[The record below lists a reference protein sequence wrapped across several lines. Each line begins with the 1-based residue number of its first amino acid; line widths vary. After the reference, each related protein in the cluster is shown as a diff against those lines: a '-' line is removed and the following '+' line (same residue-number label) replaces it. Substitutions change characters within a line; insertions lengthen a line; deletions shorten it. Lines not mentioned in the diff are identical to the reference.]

1 LGLQANYDFFSLLN
15 ILLYYYVISYCLKL
29 DTFDSNLNKQIG
41 ILICGHG
48 SRNKL
53 AITEFQELTRLI
65 QKKYPSILVEFG
77 FLEFAKP
84 SLTDALDKLRNSS
97 IKKVIAIPAMLFA
110 AGHVKNDIP
119 SLLMSYAKKK
129 DIEIVYG
136 RELGIN
142 NLMISAACERV
153 KEVFKKNNSLTPE
166 ESLLVVVGRGSSDPD
181 ANSNVSK
188 ITRMVVEGVG
198 LGWGETVFSGVT
210 FPLVEPGLRN
220 VVRLGYKNI
229 IIFPYFLFSGVLV
242 TRIKRQTDL
251 VALDNPHVE
260 FHEAKYLSS
269 HKYVVQTFVER
280 IEEIFNDESH
290 NFMNCSLCK
299 YRSNLFGFEK
309 EVGLV
314 QESHH
319 DHVEGIGLSCDLC
332 DSECNGSCET
342 NNQSSTH
349 VQDQPVLL
357 VEKVN
362 DNHQHKHEDHHSHH
376 HSVYPNSKHPLGP
389 VTLRLLSDDQI
400 LRNSVEKD

>member
-1 LGLQANYDFFSLLN
+1 MDTLN
-15 ILLYYYVISYCLKL
+15 L
-29 DTFDSNLNKQIG
+29 NLNKQIG

-53 AITEFQELTRLI
+53 AIQEFQELTKFI

-84 SLTDALDKLRNSS
+84 SLTDALDKLRKSS
-97 IKKVIAIPAMLFA
+97 IKKIIAIPAMLFA

-119 SLLMSYAKKK
+119 SLLMNYAKKK
-129 DIEIVYG
+129 DIEIIYG

-153 KEVFKKNNSLTPE
+153 KEVFKKNNSLNPQ

-220 VVRLGYKNI
+220 VIRLGYKNI

-242 TRIKRQTDL
+242 TRIKRQSDL
-251 VALDNPHVE
+251 VALDNPNIV

-269 HKYVVQTFVER
+269 HPYVIDTFVER
-280 IEEIFNDESH
+280 IEEIINDESN

-309 EVGLV
+309 EVGMV

-319 DHVEGIGLSCDLC
+319 DHVEGLGISCDLC
-332 DSECNGSCET
+332 DPECNGACEIKSIIPPEDREKSYSVEEKAI
-342 NNQSSTH
+342 NDHEHIHDHEHTH
-349 VQDQPVLL
+349 
-357 VEKVN
+357 
-362 DNHQHKHEDHHSHH
+362 NHKHH
-376 HSVYPNSKHPLGP
+376 HSIYPNSKHPLGP
-389 VTLRLLSDDQI
+389 VTLRLLKEDQI
-400 LRNSVEKD
+400 LRNSVEKE

>member
-1 LGLQANYDFFSLLN
+1 MDNLDSKLN
-15 ILLYYYVISYCLKL
+15 
-29 DTFDSNLNKQIG
+29 NKVA

-53 AITEFQELTRLI
+53 AISEFQELTRLI
-65 QKKYPSILVEFG
+65 QKRYPNILVEHG

-84 SLTDALDKLRNSS
+84 SLIDALDKLKETS
-97 IKKVIAIPAMLFA
+97 IKTVIAIPAMLFA

-119 SLLMSYAKKK
+119 SLLMNYASKS
-129 DIEIVYG
+129 DIEIIYG

-153 KEVFKKNNSLTPE
+153 KDVFRENAALKPE

-188 ITRMVVEGVG
+188 ITRMIVEGIG

-210 FPLVEPGLRN
+210 FPLVEPGLKN
-220 VVRLGYKNI
+220 VVRLGFKNI

-242 TRIKRQTDL
+242 TRIKRQSDL
-251 VALDNPHVE
+251 VAINNPNISFIH
-260 FHEAKYLSS
+260 AKYLSS
-269 HKYVVQTFVER
+269 QTYVVDTFVER
-280 IEEIFNDESH
+280 IEEIFTNEGK

-319 DHVEGIGLSCDLC
+319 DHVEGLGISCELC
-332 DSECNGSCET
+332 DQECNGACEIESESKIHSHIESHLLDT
-342 NNQSSTH
+342 NS
-349 VQDQPVLL
+349 L
-357 VEKVN
+357 
-362 DNHQHKHEDHHSHH
+362 NHEHEHEHEHHH
-376 HSVYPNSKHPLGP
+376 HSKYPNSKHPLGP
-389 VTLRLLSDDQI
+389 VTLRLLSGDQI
-400 LRNSVEKD
+400 LRNSVENS

>member
-1 LGLQANYDFFSLLN
+1 M
-15 ILLYYYVISYCLKL
+15 

-119 SLLMSYAKKK
+119 SLLMNYAKKT
-129 DIEIVYG
+129 DIEIIYG

-153 KEVFKKNNSLTPE
+153 KEVFQKNNSLIPE
-166 ESLLVVVGRGSSDPD
+166 ESLLVLVGRGSSDPD

-242 TRIKRQTDL
+242 TRIKRQSDL

-280 IEEIFNDESH
+280 IEEIINDESN

-332 DSECNGSCET
+332 DSECNGACET
-342 NNQSSTH
+342 NSQNLTD
-349 VQDQPVLL
+349 VDNQPVLL
-357 VEKVN
+357 VEKDN
-362 DNHQHKHEDHHSHH
+362 DEDHHKHEDNNHHHH

>member
-1 LGLQANYDFFSLLN
+1 M
-15 ILLYYYVISYCLKL
+15 

-349 VQDQPVLL
+349 VKDQPVLL

>member
-1 LGLQANYDFFSLLN
+1 MDNLDSKLN
-15 ILLYYYVISYCLKL
+15 NQVA
-29 DTFDSNLNKQIG
+29 

-53 AITEFQELTRLI
+53 AITEFQELTKCI
-65 QKKYPSILVEFG
+65 QKRYPKFIVEYG

-84 SLTDALDKLRNSS
+84 SILDALDTLKDLS

-119 SLLMSYAKKK
+119 SLLMNYSGKTG
-129 DIEIVYG
+129 IEIIYG

-153 KEVFKKNNSLTPE
+153 KDVFKQNNTLKPE
-166 ESLLVVVGRGSSDPD
+166 DSLLVVVGRGSSDPD

-188 ITRMVVEGVG
+188 ITRMIVEGIG

-210 FPLVEPGLRN
+210 FPLVEPGLKN

-242 TRIKRQTDL
+242 TRIKRQSDL
-251 VALDNPHVE
+251 VAINNPNISFIH
-260 FHEAKYLSS
+260 AQYLSS
-269 HKYVVQTFVER
+269 QSYVVDTFVER
-280 IEEIFNDESH
+280 IEEILNNEGK
-290 NFMNCSLCK
+290 NFMNCSTCK

-309 EVGLV
+309 EVGMV

-319 DHVEGIGLSCDLC
+319 DHVEGLGISCELC
-332 DSECNGSCET
+332 DPECNGACEMQNLT
-342 NNQSSTH
+342 
-349 VQDQPVLL
+349 
-357 VEKVN
+357 
-362 DNHQHKHEDHHSHH
+362 DNHEKSNLGGGRYLEHEDVEVNQYEHNHHHHHHHHH
-376 HSVYPNSKHPLGP
+376 HSIYPNSKHPLGP
-389 VTLRLLSDDQI
+389 VTLRLP
-400 LRNSVEKD
+400 NKD

>member
-1 LGLQANYDFFSLLN
+1 
-15 ILLYYYVISYCLKL
+15 L

-349 VQDQPVLL
+349 VKDQPVLL

>member
-1 LGLQANYDFFSLLN
+1 M
-15 ILLYYYVISYCLKL
+15 

-84 SLTDALDKLRNSS
+84 SLTDALDKLKNSS

-119 SLLMSYAKKK
+119 SLLMNYAKKT
-129 DIEIVYG
+129 DIEIIYG

-153 KEVFKKNNSLTPE
+153 KEVFQKNNSLIPE

-242 TRIKRQTDL
+242 TRIKRQSDL

-280 IEEIFNDESH
+280 IEEIINDESN

-332 DSECNGSCET
+332 DSECNGACET
-342 NNQSSTH
+342 NSQHLTDVDN
-349 VQDQPVLL
+349 QPVLL
-357 VEKVN
+357 VEKNN
-362 DNHQHKHEDHHSHH
+362 DENHHKHEDNHH

>member
-1 LGLQANYDFFSLLN
+1 
-15 ILLYYYVISYCLKL
+15 LK
-29 DTFDSNLNKQIG
+29 NQVG

-53 AITEFQELTRLI
+53 AIEEFQELTKLI
-65 QKKYPSILVEFG
+65 QQRYPNIIVEYG

-84 SLTDALDKLRNSS
+84 SLTDALDKLRDDS

-119 SLLMSYAKKK
+119 SLLMSYSSKTNM
-129 DIEIVYG
+129 EIIYG

-153 KEVFKKNNSLTPE
+153 KEVFEENNSLQPE

-188 ITRMVVEGVG
+188 ITRMIVEGIG

-210 FPLVEPGLRN
+210 FPLVEPGLKN

-251 VALDNPHVE
+251 VAINNPQISFIH
-260 FHEAKYLSS
+260 AKYLSS
-269 HKYVVQTFVER
+269 QSYVVDTFVER
-280 IEEIFNDESH
+280 IQEILNNEDK

-319 DHVEGIGLSCDLC
+319 DHVEGLGISCDLC
-332 DSECNGSCET
+332 DPECNGACEI
-342 NNQSSTH
+342 QSQISTH
-349 VQDQPVLL
+349 NHEQSKL
-357 VEKVN
+357 VEDDYQEIEHEEV
-362 DNHQHKHEDHHSHH
+362 HQHDHNHPHH
-376 HSVYPNSKHPLGP
+376 HHHDSIYPNSKHPLGP
-389 VTLRLLSDDQI
+389 VTLRLPNEDQI
-400 LRNSVEKD
+400 LRKSIENS

>member
-1 LGLQANYDFFSLLN
+1 M
-15 ILLYYYVISYCLKL
+15 

-65 QKKYPSILVEFG
+65 QKKFPSILVEFG

-119 SLLMSYAKKK
+119 SLLMNYAKKT
-129 DIEIVYG
+129 DIEIIYG

-142 NLMISAACERV
+142 NLMISAACDRV
-153 KEVFKKNNSLTPE
+153 KEVFEKNNSLTPE

-242 TRIKRQTDL
+242 TRIKRQSDL
-251 VALDNPHVE
+251 VALDNPQVT

-269 HKYVVQTFVER
+269 HKYVIENFVER
-280 IEEIFNDESH
+280 IEEILSDESN

-319 DHVEGIGLSCDLC
+319 EHVEGLGISCDLC
-332 DSECNGSCET
+332 DSECNGACEI
-342 NNQSSTH
+342 NSKNSIDD
-349 VQDQPVLL
+349 QDSLDFL
-357 VEKVN
+357 HKKNIEE
-362 DNHQHKHEDHHSHH
+362 DQHKHHDHH
-376 HSVYPNSKHPLGP
+376 HSIYPNAKHPLGP
-389 VTLRLLSDDQI
+389 VTLRLLSEDQI

>member
-1 LGLQANYDFFSLLN
+1 M
-15 ILLYYYVISYCLKL
+15 
-29 DTFDSNLNKQIG
+29 DTLDSNLNKQTG

-53 AITEFQELTRLI
+53 AIREFHELTRLI
-65 QKKYPSILVEFG
+65 QQRYPSIIVEYG

-119 SLLMSYAKKK
+119 SLLMSYAKKT
-129 DIEIVYG
+129 DIEVIYG

-153 KEVFKKNNSLTPE
+153 KEVFKKNSSLVPE
-166 ESLLVVVGRGSSDPD
+166 KSLLVVVGRGSSDPD

-220 VVRLGYKNI
+220 AVRLGYKNV

-242 TRIKRQTDL
+242 TRIKRQSDM
-251 VALDNPHVE
+251 VAVDNPNVT

-269 HKYVVQTFVER
+269 HRHVVETFVER
-280 IEEIFNDESH
+280 IEEILNEESN

-319 DHVEGIGLSCDLC
+319 DHVEGLGISCDLC
-332 DSECNGSCET
+332 ESECNGACENNGKSLIDEQDKLEKT
-342 NNQSSTH
+342 NDKYKH
-349 VQDQPVLL
+349 
-357 VEKVN
+357 
-362 DNHQHKHEDHHSHH
+362 NHDHHHH
-376 HSVYPNSKHPLGP
+376 HSIYPNSKHPLGP
-389 VTLRLLSDDQI
+389 VTLRLLSQDQI
-400 LRNSVEKD
+400 LRN

>member
-1 LGLQANYDFFSLLN
+1 M
-15 ILLYYYVISYCLKL
+15 

-119 SLLMSYAKKK
+119 SLLMNYAKKT
-129 DIEIVYG
+129 DIEIIYG

-153 KEVFKKNNSLTPE
+153 KEVFKKNNSLIPE

-242 TRIKRQTDL
+242 TRIKRQSDL
-251 VALDNPHVE
+251 VALDNPHVK

-269 HKYVVQTFVER
+269 HKYVVENFVER
-280 IEEIFNDESH
+280 IEEILNDESN

-332 DSECNGSCET
+332 DSECNGACET
-342 NNQSSTH
+342 NNQSLSDVDDH
-349 VQDQPVLL
+349 PVPL
-357 VEKVN
+357 VEKNN
-362 DNHQHKHEDHHSHH
+362 DEHHHKHGEHHHHH
-376 HSVYPNSKHPLGP
+376 HSIYPNSKHPLGP

>member
-1 LGLQANYDFFSLLN
+1 M
-15 ILLYYYVISYCLKL
+15 

-119 SLLMSYAKKK
+119 SLLMNYAKKT
-129 DIEIVYG
+129 DIEIIYG

-153 KEVFKKNNSLTPE
+153 KEVFQKNNSLIPE
-166 ESLLVVVGRGSSDPD
+166 ESLLVLVGRGSSDPD

-242 TRIKRQTDL
+242 TRIKRQSDL
-251 VALDNPHVE
+251 VALDNPHVK

-280 IEEIFNDESH
+280 IEEIINDESN

-332 DSECNGSCET
+332 DSECNGACET
-342 NNQSSTH
+342 NSQNLTD
-349 VQDQPVLL
+349 VDNQPVLL
-357 VEKVN
+357 VEKNN
-362 DNHQHKHEDHHSHH
+362 DKHHHKHEDNNHHH

>member
-1 LGLQANYDFFSLLN
+1 M
-15 ILLYYYVISYCLKL
+15 
-29 DTFDSNLNKQIG
+29 DTLDSNLNKKIG

-53 AITEFQELTRLI
+53 AITEFKELTRCI
-65 QKKYPSILVEFG
+65 QKRYPSMLVEFG

-97 IKKVIAIPAMLFA
+97 VKKVIAIPAMLFA

-119 SLLMSYAKKK
+119 SLLMNYAKKK
-129 DIEIVYG
+129 DIEIIYG

-153 KEVFKKNNSLTPE
+153 KEVFRKNNSLTPE

-198 LGWGETVFSGVT
+198 MGWGETVFSGVT

-242 TRIKRQTDL
+242 TRIKRQSDL
-251 VALDNPHVE
+251 VAIDNPHVE
-260 FHEAKYLSS
+260 IHEAKYLSS
-269 HKYVVQTFVER
+269 HKYVVETFVER
-280 IEEIFNDESH
+280 IEEIFNEESS
-290 NFMNCSLCK
+290 NYMNCSLCK
-299 YRSNLFGFEK
+299 YRSNLVGFEK
-309 EVGLV
+309 EVGMV

-319 DHVEGIGLSCDLC
+319 DHVEGLGLSCDLC
-332 DSECNGSCET
+332 DSECSGACET
-342 NNQSSTH
+342 QDQSSIN
-349 VQDQPVLL
+349 DQNQTALL
-357 VEKVN
+357 LDKAK
-362 DNHQHKHEDHHSHH
+362 DGHH
-376 HSVYPNSKHPLGP
+376 HHHHHQNVYPNSKHPLGP
-389 VTLRLLSDDQI
+389 VTLRLLNDGQI
-400 LRNSVEKD
+400 LRNSVEKE

>member
-1 LGLQANYDFFSLLN
+1 M
-15 ILLYYYVISYCLKL
+15 

-65 QKKYPSILVEFG
+65 QKKFPSILVEFG

-119 SLLMSYAKKK
+119 SLLMNYAKKT
-129 DIEIVYG
+129 DIEIIYG

-153 KEVFKKNNSLTPE
+153 KEVFQKNNSLIPE

-242 TRIKRQTDL
+242 TRIKRQSDL

-280 IEEIFNDESH
+280 IEEIFNDESN

-332 DSECNGSCET
+332 DSECNGACET
-342 NNQSSTH
+342 NSQNLTD
-349 VQDQPVLL
+349 VDNQPVLL
-357 VEKVN
+357 VEKNN
-362 DNHQHKHEDHHSHH
+362 DEHHHKHEDNNHHHH